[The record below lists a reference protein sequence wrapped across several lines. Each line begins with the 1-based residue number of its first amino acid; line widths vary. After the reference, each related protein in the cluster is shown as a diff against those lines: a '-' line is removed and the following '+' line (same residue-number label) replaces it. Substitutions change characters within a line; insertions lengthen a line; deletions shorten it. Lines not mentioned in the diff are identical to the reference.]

1 MLYHESTTALK
12 QVAQMQSTLPFAKQD
27 KMKTKTIFIAANW
40 MIYFGANQL
49 VPILIFIFTNY
60 TASLK
65 CNRVCYVLT
74 VVNCNFASFK
84 TCFKID
90 SNSKLHK

>member
-1 MLYHESTTALK
+1 MLNHESTTALK
-12 QVAQMQSTLPFAKQD
+12 QVAQMQSTLSFAKQD

-40 MIYFGANQL
+40 MIYFKANRL

-65 CNRVCYVLT
+65 CNLVCYVILT
-74 VVNCNFASFK
+74 VVNWNFARE
-84 TCFKID
+84 
-90 SNSKLHK
+90 KLQFNLFQN